1 MAFPAKAEQAR
12 HNAKVGLLY
21 ADPIGEGMADAAVVL
36 VQGHARVR
44 DADVQANT
52 AKFPAAVARVPGFV
66 LARMGFYFER
76 IWVEVTP
83 VHTRWWASRELSETP
98 REWVAPPETVFP
110 SSDPAPRGQAP
121 PPWRDAPPD
130 WRPLLSRALAGSA
143 LVDLTVVEA
152 DGYPL
157 CLPVQPGTLE
167 GNRLSLSVGPGA
179 PTMAAGPAC
188 LTVHSHGEVFTSQA
202 NLSLVGQFRPDGG
215 LAFEAERALG
225 DWSVPANRLQA
236 GLETMANRRKLSPRA
251 AAEAARR
258 GQPVP
263 VVRVPRRADRP

>member
-83 VHTRWWASRELSETP
+83 LRIRWWSGRDLSEPP
-98 REWVAPPETVFP
+98 RQWVAAPGTALP
-110 SSDPAPRGQAP
+110 SSDPAPTGHAP
-121 PPWRDAPPD
+121 PPWRDAAAD
-130 WRPLLSRALAGSA
+130 WRPLLTRALAEPA
-143 LVDLTVVEA
+143 LVALTVVDT

-157 CLPVQPGTLE
+157 CVPVRPGLLD
-167 GNRLSLSVGPGA
+167 GDRLSLVVGRGA
-179 PTMAAGPAC
+179 PAIGAGPAC
-188 LTVHSHGEVFTSQA
+188 LIVHSHGEVFTSQA
-202 NLSLVGQFRPDGG
+202 NLSLVGQLRRDGG
-215 LAFEAERALG
+215 LAFEAERTLG
-225 DWSVPANRLQA
+225 DWSVPANRLVA
-236 GLETMANRRKLSPRA
+236 GLQTMAKGRKLSPLA
-251 AAEAARR
+251 VTEAARR

-263 VVRVPRRADRP
+263 RVRVPRPASRS